1 MNEIL
6 NFKALHQE
14 FEEIDKTDVDQLMKL
29 GKKVRKE
36 LIRSYDY
43 VVYYARQV
51 VHSMG
56 DAEQLQDG
64 DVLCIEMESG
74 LNLRDAVNSM
84 DELSILLEH
93 ITSII
98 KKLYLDNPRHHFL
111 EPDLS

>member
-1 MNEIL
+1 MNGII
-6 NFKALHQE
+6 NFKALNQE
-14 FEEIDKTDVDQLMKL
+14 FEEIDKTDIDQLVKL
-29 GKKVRKE
+29 QSKVRKE
-36 LIRSYDY
+36 TIRSYDY
-43 VVYYARQV
+43 IIYHAHHVVR
-51 VHSMG
+51 SMG

-64 DVLCIEMESG
+64 DVICIEMESG